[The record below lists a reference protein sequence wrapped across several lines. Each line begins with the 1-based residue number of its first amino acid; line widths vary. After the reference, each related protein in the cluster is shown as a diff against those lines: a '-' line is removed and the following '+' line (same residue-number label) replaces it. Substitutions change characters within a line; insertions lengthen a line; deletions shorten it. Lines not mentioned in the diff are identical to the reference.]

1 MSLKRFIPLV
11 IVALFT
17 QLLAIIV
24 WGEYVW
30 LSKIA
35 VGFSVGGT
43 PLAHIQPAL
52 WFAFVTEIILV
63 ILLAI
68 YFKKN
73 E

>member
-1 MSLKRFIPLV
+1 MKRFIPLV

-17 QLLAIIV
+17 QLLAIII

-43 PLAHIQPAL
+43 PLGHIQPAL
-52 WFAFVTEIILV
+52 WIAFVIEI

>member
-1 MSLKRFIPLV
+1 MSLKRFKPFV

-17 QLLAIIV
+17 QLLAIII

-30 LSKIA
+30 LSKLA
-35 VGFSVGGT
+35 LGSVEGIPIG
-43 PLAHIQPAL
+43 HIQPAL
-52 WFAFVTEIILV
+52 WFVFVTEIIL
-63 ILLAI
+63 LAL

>member
-17 QLLAIIV
+17 QLLAIII

-30 LSKIA
+30 LSKLA
-35 VGFSVGGT
+35 MGSVGGT
-43 PLAHIQPAL
+43 PLEQIQPAL
-52 WFAFVTEIILV
+52 WFVFITEIILV

-73 E
+73 G

>member
-17 QLLAIIV
+17 QLLAIII
-24 WGEYVW
+24 WGEHVR
-30 LSKIA
+30 LSKLA
-35 VGFSVGGT
+35 FGSVQGT
-43 PLAHIQPAL
+43 PLDHVQPAL
-52 WFAFVTEIILV
+52 WFVFVTEI